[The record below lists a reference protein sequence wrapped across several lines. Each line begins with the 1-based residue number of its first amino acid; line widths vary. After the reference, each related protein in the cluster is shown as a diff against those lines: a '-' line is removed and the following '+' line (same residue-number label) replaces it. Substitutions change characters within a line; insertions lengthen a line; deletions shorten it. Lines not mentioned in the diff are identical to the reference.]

1 MKQYR
6 GFTIIELLIAL
17 SILSV
22 IAAAAVAS
30 FSSVNRIVDLQ
41 KKNDETV
48 RDMRGFLE
56 RLDTE
61 IGGAVYIERDKS
73 TLFFSQRKDTATESM
88 NGLFF
93 TTILPQ
99 EYLEL
104 GTRGEI
110 IAVQYIVEQNE
121 SDSGLIVLKK
131 RTLYNLIGKDFRG
144 STAGERTL
152 PELASLS
159 EYQYGISEYVIR
171 DDFSLFQLRFYDNGK
186 WHESWDSEKMGGLPD
201 SVELIFSLGDRKYR
215 EIFNVFISES

>member
-1 MKQYR
+1 MKRCR

-41 KKNDETV
+41 KRNDETV
-48 RDMRGFLE
+48 RDMRAFVE
-56 RLDTE
+56 RLDRE
-61 IGGAVYIERDKS
+61 INGAVYIERDRG
-73 TLFFSQRKDTATESM
+73 TLFFSQRKDTTTGET
-88 NGLFF
+88 NGLLF

-110 IAVQYIVEQNE
+110 VAIQYIVEQNE
-121 SDSGLIVLKK
+121 SDSGLLVLKK
-131 RTLYNLIGKDFRG
+131 RTLYNVLGKDFRG

-152 PELASLS
+152 PVPSG
-159 EYQYGISEYVIR
+159 YGISEYIIR
-171 DDFSLFQLRFYDNGK
+171 DDFSVFQLRFYSGGK
-186 WHESWDSEKMGGLPD
+186 WHTSWDSEKMDGLPE
-201 SVELIFSLGDRKYR
+201 SVELTFSLGERKYR

>member
-61 IGGAVYIERDKS
+61 IGGAVYIE
-73 TLFFSQRKDTATESM
+73 ATESM

-152 PELASLS
+152 PEPASLS

-171 DDFSLFQLRFYDNGK
+171 DDFSLLQLRFYDNGK

>member
-1 MKQYR
+1 MKKSR

-48 RDMRGFLE
+48 RDMRGFVE

-73 TLFFSQRKDTATESM
+73 TLFFSQRKDTATGST

-93 TTILPQ
+93 TTIVPQ

-110 IAVQYIVEQNE
+110 VAIQYIVEQNE
-121 SDSGLIVLKK
+121 SASGLLLLKK
-131 RTLYNLIGKDFRG
+131 RTLYNPIGRDFRG
-144 STAGERTL
+144 STAGERAL
-152 PELASLS
+152 PEPASFSYSGGGVS
-159 EYQYGISEYVIR
+159 EYIVRE
-171 DDFSLFQLRFYDNGK
+171 DFSVFQLRFYGGGK
-186 WHESWDSEKMGGLPD
+186 WHESWDSEKMNGLPD

>member
-1 MKQYR
+1 MKRCR

-22 IAAAAVAS
+22 IAVAAVAS

-48 RDMRGFLE
+48 RDIRGFVE
-56 RLDTE
+56 RLDRE
-61 IGGAVYIERDKS
+61 INGAVYIDRDRG
-73 TLFFSQRKDTATESM
+73 TLFFSQRKDTAAGGA
-88 NGLFF
+88 NGLLF

-110 IAVQYIVEQNE
+110 VAIHYIVEQNE
-121 SDSGLIVLKK
+121 SDSRLLVLKK
-131 RTLYNLIGKDFRG
+131 RTLYNVLGRDFRG
-144 STAGERTL
+144 STVGERTL
-152 PELASLS
+152 PAPSQYGVS
-159 EYQYGISEYVIR
+159 EYIIR
-171 DDFSLFQLRFYDNGK
+171 DDFSIFQLRFYSGGK
-186 WHESWDSEKMGGLPD
+186 WHNSWDSEKMDGLPE
-201 SVELIFSLGDRKYR
+201 SVELTFSLGERKYR